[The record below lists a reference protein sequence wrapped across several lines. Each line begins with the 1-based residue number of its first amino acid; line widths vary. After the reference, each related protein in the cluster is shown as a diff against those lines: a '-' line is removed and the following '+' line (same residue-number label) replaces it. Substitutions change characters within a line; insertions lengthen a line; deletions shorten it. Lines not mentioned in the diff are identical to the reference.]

1 MPGDDARDQGRDS
14 TEELL
19 GDAPH
24 SAPDGSTEALRSA
37 LADLE
42 DRLRIAVTQSIPDDE
57 VAPSSGSGMRRALK
71 RRQVRLMRPVSR
83 RYDRLAADLAG
94 LAAGLAER
102 VSVAE
107 ADVIRLQRAVAG
119 LRDAPA
125 ALHGA
130 PDRATEVREA
140 DADAYYWAFEQ
151 AMRGSQASIESRL
164 RQYEPRLVALR
175 ASSGVLS
182 PRWLDLGCGRGE
194 FCQIV
199 REWGYEVHGV
209 DSSPEAVEACRER
222 GIEASLADALEF
234 LGDYNGPAPLGISA
248 IQVIEHLPK
257 ELWLAF
263 FRRAYKALGSG
274 GALLVETINPLHV
287 EALSASFFADV
298 THTWPAHP
306 QVARLMALHTGF
318 DRAEIEFVNEDD
330 RGNAQDFALWATR
343 D

>member
-1 MPGDDARDQGRDS
+1 MPGDDANDQGTGS
-14 TEELL
+14 PEGASGHEPL
-19 GDAPH
+19 
-24 SAPDGSTEALRSA
+24 SAPGGSTEALRSA
-37 LADLE
+37 LADLQ
-42 DRLRIAVTQSIPDDE
+42 DRLRLAVTQPIPDGE
-57 VAPSSGSGMRRALK
+57 VTPSAGSAMRRALK

-102 VSVAE
+102 LSAAE

-119 LRDAPA
+119 LRDAP
-125 ALHGA
+125 GA
-130 PDRATEVREA
+130 PHALPDPATDVSGAE
-140 DADAYYWAFEQ
+140 ADAYYWAFEQ
-151 AMRGSQASIESRL
+151 AMRGSQGSIESRL
-164 RQYEPRLVALR
+164 RQYEPRLVELR
-175 ASSGVLS
+175 ASSSVS
-182 PRWLDLGCGRGE
+182 TPRWLDLGCGRGE
-194 FCQIV
+194 FCRIV

-209 DSSPEAVEACRER
+209 DSSPEAVEACRQA
-222 GIEASLADALEF
+222 GIDASLADALEF
-234 LGDYNGPAPLGISA
+234 LGDYGGPAPLGISA

-274 GALLVETINPLHV
+274 GALLVETINPLNF

-306 QVARLMALHTGF
+306 EVARLMALHTGF
-318 DRAEIEFVNEDD
+318 DRAEIQFVNEDE

-343 D
+343 E

>member
-1 MPGDDARDQGRDS
+1 MPGDDAHDQGRGS
-14 TEELL
+14 PEGASGNEPLSPS
-19 GDAPH
+19 G
-24 SAPDGSTEALRSA
+24 GSTEALRSA

-42 DRLRIAVTQSIPDDE
+42 HRLRLAVTQPIPDGE
-57 VAPSSGSGMRRALK
+57 VTPSAGSAMRRALK

-102 VSVAE
+102 LSVAE

-119 LRDAPA
+119 LRDAPGA
-125 ALHGA
+125 PHAA
-130 PDRATEVREA
+130 PDRPTDVSDVE
-140 DADAYYWAFEQ
+140 ADAYYWSFEQ
-151 AMRGSQASIESRL
+151 AMRGSRESIESRL
-164 RQYEPRLVALR
+164 RQYEPRLVELR
-175 ASSGVLS
+175 ASSGVPM
-182 PRWLDLGCGRGE
+182 PRWLDVGCGRGE
-194 FCQIV
+194 FCRIV

-209 DSSPEAVEACRER
+209 DSSPDAVEACREA
-222 GIEASLADALEF
+222 GIDASLADALEF
-234 LGDYNGPAPLGISA
+234 LGDYDGPAPLGISA

-257 ELWLAF
+257 ETWLAF

-274 GALLVETINPLHV
+274 GALLVETINPLNF

-306 QVARLMALHTGF
+306 EVARLMALHAGF
-318 DRAEIEFVNEDD
+318 DQAEIQFVNEDE